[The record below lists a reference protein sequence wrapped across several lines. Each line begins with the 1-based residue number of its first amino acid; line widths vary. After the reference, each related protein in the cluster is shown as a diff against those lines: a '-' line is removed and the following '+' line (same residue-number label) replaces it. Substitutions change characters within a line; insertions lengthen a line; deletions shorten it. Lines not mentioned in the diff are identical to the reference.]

1 MTTLSRDLR
10 RQLESTVR
18 QARRTAEGGA
28 CKAIEQLAVH
38 HHEPWPSMTPSQ
50 RELRNRLRAHGRQL
64 GDRRDD
70 RRGVQG
76 IDRLTTECAYEHW
89 HRLLFA
95 RYLAECELLI
105 EPQSGV
111 AVSLSECEELARAE
125 GRDWLELA
133 ADYAQRMLPQI
144 FRSGDPVLEVALPPE
159 TRSALEDLM
168 KALPRDVFV
177 ADDSLGWVYQYW
189 QADRK
194 EEVNRSEKKIGAD
207 ELPAVTQ
214 LFTEDYMVL
223 FLLHN
228 TLGAWWAGKVLA
240 AKPALA
246 ESASNEGELRAA
258 CAVGDVEWTYLRFV
272 RDPSLPSPPGR
283 GAGGEG
289 AWRPAAGTFD
299 GWPKAARDITLLDP
313 CMGSGHFL
321 VFALPL
327 LAAMRA
333 AEEGLTA
340 EAAIEAVLRDNLF
353 GLEIDPRCTQIAA
366 FNLALAAW
374 RRVGYRQLPTLHLAC
389 SGLSPGVSKTEWLK
403 LAERAAQAL
412 PVPPKTDLLGTED
425 NLFSDASRRGFERL
439 YDLFARA
446 PWLGSLID
454 PRVAGGDLIEHG
466 FDDLEPLLAQVMAK
480 AETAELAEMAV
491 AAQGLAKAAQIL
503 AGRFTLVATNVP
515 YLGRGRQDEVL
526 KAYCERQHPDAKADL
541 ATCFVERCLGFCAE
555 GGSGALVTP
564 QNWLFLGPYKKLRKK
579 LLERATWRTAAR
591 LGARAFETITGEVV
605 NVALLLIGRSS
616 PSTGNLIAGF
626 NALSDVDPLG
636 KARTLA
642 SGPIGLLDQ
651 EAQLANADAIL
662 TLEDVVGAQ
671 TTLGDYV
678 QSCAGICTGDYA
690 RFGRQFWEVPRFD
703 EVWRP
708 QQTTNDRAPRS
719 SGYSSA
725 LRWESDSGQLRQY
738 VTEKLGPSQVG
749 SWIRGKDAWGRQGI
763 AVTLMQQLPTADYFG
778 DLFDDNV
785 AVLVPKNPNWLPAI
799 AAYCSSEEFLADV
812 RRLNQKLAVKTQYL
826 VKVPFDLPRW
836 QRIAEA
842 RKAHGGSNGHSS
854 DPTQWIADGYPVD
867 SEASLQVAIA
877 RLLGYRWPRQTGSS
891 FSDCPA
897 LGPDGLDKHA
907 DRDGIITLNPVKG
920 EQPAAAR
927 LLALLADAFGAEW
940 SAAKLDSL
948 LAQVGFAGR
957 TLDDWLRDGF
967 FEQHCE
973 LFHQRPFV
981 WHVWD
986 GRRDGF
992 HALVN
997 YHRLAAPNGEGRRT
1011 LEKLL
1016 YSYLGDWIDRQR
1028 ADQKAGVEGA
1038 DARVAAAEH
1047 LKTELTNILA
1057 GEPPYDLFVRWKP
1070 LAEQPIGW
1078 EPDINDGVRI
1088 NIRPFMNA
1096 RLAPSPRP
1104 SPGGRGSKRCILRVT
1119 PKIKWDKDRGKEPQR
1134 SREDFPWFWGRDEQT
1149 TDFAGGRT
1157 FDGNRWNDLHYTRA
1171 CKQAARARCKGDPR

>member
-1 MTTLSRDLR
+1 MPTLSRDLR
-10 RQLESTVR
+10 RQLENTVR
-18 QARRTAEGGA
+18 AARRTAEAGA
-28 CKAIEQLAVH
+28 RKVIEQLAVH
-38 HHEPWPSMTPSQ
+38 HHEPWPSMTKAE

-70 RRGVQG
+70 RRGGQG
-76 IDRLTTECAYEHW
+76 IERLASECAYEQW

-95 RYLAECELLI
+95 RFLAECELLI

-111 AVSLSECEELARAE
+111 AISLAECEELARASA
-125 GRDWLELA
+125 RDWLELA

-194 EEVNRSEKKIGAD
+194 DEVNRSEKKIGAD

-240 AKPALA
+240 AKPGLA
-246 ESASNEGELRAA
+246 ESASSEDDLRAA
-258 CAVGDVEWTYLRFV
+258 CAVGDVEWAYLRFV
-272 RDPSLPSPPGR
+272 RE
-283 GAGGEG
+283 EG
-289 AWRPAAGTFD
+289 KPWRPAAGTFE
-299 GWPKAARDITLLDP
+299 GWPKVAKDITLLDP

-321 VFALPL
+321 VFALPM

-333 AEEGLTA
+333 AEEQLSA

-374 RRVGYRQLPTLHLAC
+374 RRIGYRQLPGLHLAC
-389 SGLSPGVSKTEWLK
+389 SGLSLGVSKAEWLK

-425 NLFSDASRRGFERL
+425 NLFSDAMKRGFERL

-454 PRVAGGDLIEHG
+454 PRAAGGDLVEHG

-491 AAQGLAKAAQIL
+491 AAQGLAKAAEVL
-503 AGRFTLVATNVP
+503 AKRFTVVATNVP
-515 YLGRGRQDEVL
+515 YLGRGKQGEVL
-526 KAYCERQHPDAKADL
+526 KEFSEKRYPNAKTDL
-541 ATCFVERCLGFCAE
+541 ATCFAERCLEFCE
-555 GGSGALVTP
+555 KGGSAAMVTP
-564 QNWLFLGPYKKLRKK
+564 QNWLYQDGYKVLRKR
-579 LLERATWRTAAR
+579 LLSEAEWNVVAQLGEHGFDSPQAA
-591 LGARAFETITGEVV
+591 GAFVAMVEITSTSSKGDGLLVGID
-605 NVALLLIGRSS
+605 AL
-616 PSTGNLIAGF
+616 A
-626 NALSDVDPLG
+626 AADPLG
-636 KARTLA
+636 KAEVLLNVAPMVLGQRDQLSNPDSRVMLVKPGKRVLLSATASSFQGIKTGDDERVTRRFWELPEVLA
-642 SGPIGLLDQ
+642 SWRFYQGSVLTTRQVGGL
-651 EAQLANADAIL
+651 
-662 TLEDVVGAQ
+662 
-671 TTLGDYV
+671 
-678 QSCAGICTGDYA
+678 
-690 RFGRQFWEVPRFD
+690 
-703 EVWRP
+703 
-708 QQTTNDRAPRS
+708 
-719 SGYSSA
+719 
-725 LRWESDSGQLRQY
+725 ESIIWWADSGEGLARKQGMGAWNKTG
-738 VTEKLGPSQVG
+738 VMVSQMR
-749 SWIRGKDAWGRQGI
+749 S
-763 AVTLMQQLPTADYFG
+763 LPVALYFG
-778 DLFDDNV
+778 EAFDSNASPIVTDDSS
-785 AVLVPKNPNWLPAI
+785 LLPAI
-799 AAYCSSEEFLADV
+799 WAYCSSEEYAIEV
-812 RRLNQKLAVKTQYL
+812 RRVDQSLKPTNKSL
-826 VKVPFDLPRW
+826 VQVPFDLAHW
-836 QRIAEA
+836 QRVAA
-842 RKAHGGSNGHSS
+842 GRFPDGFPKPSS
-854 DPTQWIADGYPVD
+854 DDPTQWLFDGSPKACG
-867 SEASLQVAIA
+867 EPLQAAVA
-877 RLLGYRWPRQTGSS
+877 RLVGYRWPRQTGSS
-891 FSDCPA
+891 FPDCPTVGEDA
-897 LGPDGLDKHA
+897 LAKHA
-907 DRDGIITLNPVKG
+907 DRDGIVALNPVKG

-927 LLALLADAFGAEW
+927 LLALLADAFGREW
-940 SAAKLDSL
+940 SAAKLDGL
-948 LAQVGFAGR
+948 LAEAGFAGKA
-957 TLDDWLRDGF
+957 LDDWLRDGY

-973 LFHQRPFV
+973 VFHQRPFV

-986 GRRDGF
+986 GRHDGF

-1088 NIRPFMNA
+1088 NIRPFMTAKPLGA
-1096 RLAPSPRP
+1096 RA
-1104 SPGGRGSKRCILRVT
+1104 RGACILRTT
-1119 PKIKWDKDRGKEPQR
+1119 PRIKWDKDRGKEPQR
-1134 SREDFPWFWGRDEQT
+1134 PREDFPWFWGWDPDNKDDQK
-1149 TDFAGGRT
+1149 DFGGRGKEP
-1157 FDGNRWNDLHYTRA
+1157 DGNRWNDLHYTRA
-1171 CKQAARARCKGDPR
+1171 FKQAARARLKGEAR

>member
-1 MTTLSRDLR
+1 
-10 RQLESTVR
+10 
-18 QARRTAEGGA
+18 
-28 CKAIEQLAVH
+28 
-38 HHEPWPSMTPSQ
+38 
-50 RELRNRLRAHGRQL
+50 
-64 GDRRDD
+64 
-70 RRGVQG
+70 
-76 IDRLTTECAYEHW
+76 
-89 HRLLFA
+89 
-95 RYLAECELLI
+95 
-105 EPQSGV
+105 
-111 AVSLSECEELARAE
+111 
-125 GRDWLELA
+125 
-133 ADYAQRMLPQI
+133 MLPQI

-168 KALPRDVFV
+168 KALPRDVFI

-240 AKPALA
+240 ASPHLA
-246 ESASNEGELRAA
+246 ESASNEDELRAA
-258 CAVGDVEWTYLRFV
+258 CAVGDAAWTYLRFV
-272 RDPSLPSPPGR
+272 RE
-283 GAGGEG
+283 EG
-289 AWRPAAGTFD
+289 NPWRPAAGTFD
-299 GWPKAARDITLLDP
+299 GWPKAAKDITLLDP

-321 VFALPL
+321 VFALPM

-333 AEEGLTA
+333 AEERLSA

-374 RRVGYRQLPTLHLAC
+374 RRIGYRQLPTLHLAC
-389 SGLSPGVSKTEWLK
+389 SGLSLGVSKGEWLK

-425 NLFSDASRRGFERL
+425 NLFSDAMNRGFERL

-454 PRVAGGDLIEHG
+454 PRAAGGDLVEHG
-466 FDDLEPLLAQVMAK
+466 FDDLEPLLVQVMGK
-480 AETAELAEMAV
+480 AQTAELAEMAV

-515 YLGRGRQDEVL
+515 YLGRGKQDKVL
-526 KAYCERQHPDAKADL
+526 KEYCEGHHPDSKADL
-541 ATCFVERCLGFCAE
+541 ATCFVERCLDFCAE
-555 GGSGALVTP
+555 GGSTSLVTP
-564 QNWLFLGPYKKLRKK
+564 QNWLFLGTYKKLRQR
-579 LLERATWRTAAR
+579 LLAEAQWDVVAR
-591 LGARAFETITGEVV
+591 LGPRAFETISGEVV
-605 NVALLLIGRSS
+605 NVALL
-616 PSTGNLIAGF
+616 
-626 NALSDVDPLG
+626 ALSRRRAEDGHCFGGWDASGGVAPEQKDATLLGDAARVVTQAEQVGNPDARITFDAPSALPLLGTCAGAYQGLTSGDNPKFMQMFWEQQVLG
-636 KARTLA
+636 KAWEPTQSASNDGPWSSGRELILRWEQGDGALTQVLGNGVKGRPIWGRLGVAVGQMRTLPPA
-642 SGPIGLLDQ
+642 PYLGTPYDMTC
-651 EAQLANADAIL
+651 AVMVPNDAADLPAL
-662 TLEDVVGAQ
+662 WSYCSSSQFLEDV
-671 TTLGDYV
+671 
-678 QSCAGICTGDYA
+678 
-690 RFGRQFWEVPRFD
+690 
-703 EVWRP
+703 
-708 QQTTNDRAPRS
+708 
-719 SGYSSA
+719 
-725 LRWESDSGQLRQY
+725 
-738 VTEKLGPSQVG
+738 
-749 SWIRGKDAWGRQGI
+749 
-763 AVTLMQQLPTADYFG
+763 
-778 DLFDDNV
+778 
-785 AVLVPKNPNWLPAI
+785 
-799 AAYCSSEEFLADV
+799 
-812 RRLNQKLAVKTQYL
+812 RRVDQKLNVTNATL
-826 VKVPFDLPRW
+826 VKVPFDLAHW
-836 QRIAEA
+836 QQVAIE
-842 RKAHGGSNGHSS
+842 KYPEGLPKPHSE
-854 DPTQWIADGYPVD
+854 DPTQWLFDGVP
-867 SEASLQVAIA
+867 SGCEAPLQVAVA
-877 RLLGYRWPRQTGSS
+877 RLAGYRWPRQTGSS
-891 FSDCPA
+891 FLDCPA

-907 DRDGIITLNPVKG
+907 DHDGIVALNPVKG

-927 LLALLADAFGAEW
+927 LLALLADAFGSEW
-940 SAAKLDSL
+940 SAAKLDGL
-948 LAQVGFAGR
+948 LAQVGFAGK

-967 FEQHCE
+967 FTQHCD

-981 WHVWD
+981 WHIWD

-1047 LKTELTNILA
+1047 LKIELTNILA

-1088 NIRPFMNA
+1088 NIRPFMTAKPLGA
-1096 RLAPSPRP
+1096 RAK
-1104 SPGGRGSKRCILRVT
+1104 GACILRTT

-1134 SREDFPWFWGRDEQT
+1134 PRDDFPWFWGWDPDNKDDQRD
-1149 TDFAGGRT
+1149 FGGRGKEP
-1157 FDGNRWNDLHYTRA
+1157 DGNRWNDLHYTRA
-1171 CKQAARARCKGDPR
+1171 IKQAARARARGEPHVR

>member
-1 MTTLSRDLR
+1 MTTLTRELR
-10 RQLESTVR
+10 RSLENTVR
-18 QARRTAEGGA
+18 DARRTAEAGA
-28 CKAIEQLAVH
+28 RKVIEQLAVH
-38 HHEPWPSMTPSQ
+38 HHEPWPSMTPAQ

-70 RRGVQG
+70 RRGVQS

-89 HRLLFA
+89 HRMLFA

-111 AVSLSECEELARAE
+111 AISLTECEELARASA
-125 GRDWLELA
+125 RDWLELA

-228 TLGAWWAGKVLA
+228 TLGAWWAGRVLA

-246 ESASNEGELRAA
+246 ESASNEDELRAA

-272 RDPSLPSPPGR
+272 REEGR
-283 GAGGEG
+283 P
-289 AWRPAAGTFD
+289 WRPAAGTFD
-299 GWPKAARDITLLDP
+299 GWPKAAKGITLLDP

-321 VFALPL
+321 VFALPM

-333 AEEGLTA
+333 AEERLSA
-340 EAAIEAVLRDNLF
+340 EAAIEAVLRENLF

-374 RRVGYRQLPTLHLAC
+374 RRIGYRQLPSLHLAC
-389 SGLSPGVSKTEWLK
+389 SGLSLGVSKAEWFK

-412 PVPPKTDLLGTED
+412 PVPPKTDLFGTED
-425 NLFSDASRRGFERL
+425 NLFSDAMKRGFERL

-454 PRVAGGDLIEHG
+454 PRAAGGDLVEHG
-466 FDDLEPLLAQVMAK
+466 FDDLESLLAQVMAK

-491 AAQGLAKAAQIL
+491 AAQGLAKAAQVL
-503 AGRFTLVATNVP
+503 AGRFTLVTTNVP

-526 KAYCERQHPDAKADL
+526 KDYCERCHPQARADL
-541 ATCFVERCLGFCAE
+541 ATCFVERCLDFCDE
-555 GGSGALVTP
+555 GGSTALVTP
-564 QNWLFLGPYKKLRKK
+564 QSWLFLGTYKDLRKR
-579 LLERATWRTAAR
+579 LLEESAWDAIVR
-591 LGARAFETITGEVV
+591 LGPRAFETISGERV
-605 NVALLLIGRSS
+605 NVALLTLTRTAATNAGGFSGLDVSAGATPAEKSTLLVSIEARGVNQQDQLKNPDFRIALEPIADIALLSS
-616 PSTGNLIAGF
+616 IAHG
-626 NALSDVDPLG
+626 VHGLG
-636 KARTLA
+636 SKDT
-642 SGPIGLLDQ
+642 P
-651 EAQLANADAIL
+651 
-662 TLEDVVGAQ
+662 
-671 TTLGDYV
+671 
-678 QSCAGICTGDYA
+678 C
-690 RFGRQFWEVPRFD
+690 FFRQFWEIPKRTVEWEFL
-703 EVWRP
+703 
-708 QQTTNDRAPRS
+708 QTTIQSTRHF
-719 SGYSSA
+719 GGCEQIVF
-725 LRWESDSGQLRQY
+725 WEQGKGLLHERGQRGEAIL
-738 VTEKLGPSQVG
+738 VG
-749 SWIRGKDAWGRQGI
+749 GMAWGRRGVIVSQMSSLPAALYMGDI
-763 AVTLMQQLPTADYFG
+763 FDKNAAVVLPQDES
-778 DLFDDNV
+778 L
-785 AVLVPKNPNWLPAI
+785 LPAI
-799 AAYCSSEEFLADV
+799 WMFCSSPEYEQEI
-812 RRLNQKLAVKTQYL
+812 RRVDQKMNVTNVTL
-826 VKVPFDLPRW
+826 VKVPFDRERWTREFAERYADGLPRP
-836 QRIAEA
+836 Q
-842 RKAHGGSNGHSS
+842 SN
-854 DPTQWIADGYPVD
+854 DPTQWLFNGHPKGADAP
-867 SEASLQVAIA
+867 LHVAVT
-877 RLLGYRWPRQTGSS
+877 RLLGYHWPRQTGSS
-891 FSDCPA
+891 FLDCPA
-897 LGPDGLDKHA
+897 VERDDVERHA
-907 DRDGIITLNPVKG
+907 DRDGIVALNPVKG

-927 LLALLADAFGAEW
+927 LLALLADAFGSEW
-940 SAAKLDSL
+940 SAAKLDGL
-948 LAQVGFAGR
+948 IAQVGFAGK

-981 WHVWD
+981 WHIWD

-1016 YSYLGDWIDRQR
+1016 YSYLGDWLDRRR
-1028 ADQKAGVEGA
+1028 ADRKAGVEGA

-1047 LKTELTNILA
+1047 LKSELTNILA

-1088 NIRPFMNA
+1088 NIRPFMTAKPLAA
-1096 RLAPSPRP
+1096 RAK
-1104 SPGGRGSKRCILRVT
+1104 GACILRVT

-1134 SREDFPWFWGRDEQT
+1134 AREDFPWFWGWDPDNKEDQK
-1149 TDFAGGRT
+1149 DFGGRGKEP
-1157 FDGNRWNDLHYTRA
+1157 DGNRWNDLHYTRA
-1171 CKQAARARCKGDPR
+1171 FKQAARDRRKVQ

>member
-1 MTTLSRDLR
+1 MTTLTRELR
-10 RQLESTVR
+10 RSLENTVR
-18 QARRTAEGGA
+18 EARRTAEGGA
-28 CKAIEQLAVH
+28 RKVIEQLAVH
-38 HHEPWPSMTPSQ
+38 HHEPWPSMTKAE

-89 HRLLFA
+89 HRMLFA

-111 AVSLSECEELARAE
+111 AISLAECEELARAE

-228 TLGAWWAGKVLA
+228 TLGAWWAGRVLA
-240 AKPALA
+240 ASPHLA
-246 ESASNEGELRAA
+246 ESASNEDELRAA

-272 RDPSLPSPPGR
+272 RE
-283 GAGGEG
+283 EG
-289 AWRPAAGTFD
+289 KPWHPAAGTFD
-299 GWPKAARDITLLDP
+299 GWPKAAKGITLLDP

-321 VFALPL
+321 VFALPM

-333 AEEGLTA
+333 AEERLSS

-374 RRVGYRQLPTLHLAC
+374 RRIGYRTLPALHLAC
-389 SGLSPGVSKTEWLK
+389 SGLSLGVSKAEWLK

-412 PVPPKTDLLGTED
+412 PMPPKTDLLGTED
-425 NLFSDASRRGFERL
+425 NLFSDAMKRGFERL

-454 PRVAGGDLIEHG
+454 PRAAGGDLIEHG
-466 FDDLEPLLAQVMAK
+466 FDDLDPLLAQVMAK

-503 AGRFTLVATNVP
+503 AGQFTLVSTNVP
-515 YLGRGRQDEVL
+515 FLRRGNQCAELQDYIQEHFPEGR
-526 KAYCERQHPDAKADL
+526 ADL
-541 ATCFVERCLGFCAE
+541 ATAFLQRCVGLLKASGTSACVSQQHFLYLGSYRDLRISVLGKTQVNFVVR
-555 GGSGALVTP
+555 
-564 QNWLFLGPYKKLRKK
+564 LGPGAFEAISGENVTVALSC
-579 LLERATWRTAAR
+579 LTRAEPVGNESITYCDIQAAR
-591 LGARAFETITGEVV
+591 KPANKAELIRCGE
-605 NVALLLIGRSS
+605 LTQIG
-616 PSTGNLIAGF
+616 
-626 NALSDVDPLG
+626 
-636 KARTLA
+636 
-642 SGPIGLLDQ
+642 Q
-651 EAQLANADAIL
+651 Y
-662 TLEDVVGAQ
+662 AQ
-671 TTLGDYV
+671 TTNPDSRIGFSRDCATPLLQTRSGAFIGLQNGD
-678 QSCAGICTGDYA
+678 TP
-690 RFGRQFWEVPRFD
+690 RFILCFWEVPGVSFPWD
-703 EVWRP
+703 AFQV
-708 QQTTNDRAPRS
+708 T
-719 SGYSSA
+719 SGETLHYGGRTGV
-725 LRWESDSGQLRQY
+725 LRWEGGNGDLATAPYAYIKGR
-738 VTEKLGPSQVG
+738 E
-749 SWIRGKDAWGRQGI
+749 AWGRKGI
-763 AVTLMQQLPTADYFG
+763 AVRNTVPLPVTLYTGELYDQSSTAIIPED
-778 DLFDDNV
+778 
-785 AVLVPKNPNWLPAI
+785 PKDLPALW
-799 AAYCSSEEFLADV
+799 AFCSSAEFLPAVQLVDGK
-812 RRLNQKLAVKTQYL
+812 RNKTNQTFVKI
-826 VKVPFDLPRW
+826 PFDLAHWRKV
-836 QRIAEA
+836 AA
-842 RKAHGGSNGHSS
+842 RDYPDGLPKPFSS
-854 DPTQWIADGYPVD
+854 DLTQWLFNGFPAGAGQP
-867 SEASLQVAIA
+867 LQVAIA
-877 RLLGYRWPRQTGSS
+877 RLLGYRWPRQSGSS
-891 FSDCPA
+891 FPDCPA
-897 LGPDGLDKHA
+897 LGPDGLEKHA
-907 DRDGIITLNPVKG
+907 DHDGIVALNPVKG
-920 EQPAAAR
+920 EQPAAPR
-927 LLALLADAFGAEW
+927 VLALLADAFGADW
-940 SAAKLDSL
+940 SAAKLDGL
-948 LAQVGFAGR
+948 LAEAGFAGK

-981 WHVWD
+981 WHIWD

-1038 DARVAAAEH
+1038 DARIAAAEH

-1088 NIRPFMNA
+1088 NIRPFMTAKPLGA
-1096 RLAPSPRP
+1096 RAK
-1104 SPGGRGSKRCILRVT
+1104 GACILRIA
-1119 PKIKWDKDRGKEPQR
+1119 PKRTTWDKDRGKEPQR
-1134 SREDFPWFWGRDEQT
+1134 PREDFPWFWGWDPDNKDDQK
-1149 TDFAGGRT
+1149 DFGGRGKEP
-1157 FDGNRWNDLHYTRA
+1157 DGNRWNDLHYTRTF
-1171 CKQAARARCKGDPR
+1171 KQAARARHKGDAR

>member
-1 MTTLSRDLR
+1 MPTLSRDLR
-10 RQLESTVR
+10 RALENTVR
-18 QARRTAEGGA
+18 AARRTAEAGA
-28 CKAIEQLAVH
+28 RKVIEQLAVH
-38 HHEPWPSMTPSQ
+38 HHEPWPSMTPAQ

-111 AVSLSECEELARAE
+111 AISLAECEELARAE

-228 TLGAWWAGKVLA
+228 TLGAWWAGKVLT

-246 ESASNEGELRAA
+246 DTAANEGELRAA
-258 CAVGDVEWTYLRFV
+258 CAVGGVEWTYLRFV
-272 RDPSLPSPPGR
+272 RE
-283 GAGGEG
+283 EG
-289 AWRPAAGTFD
+289 KPWRPAAGTFD
-299 GWPKAARDITLLDP
+299 GWPKAAKDITLLDP

-321 VFALPL
+321 VFALPM

-333 AEEGLTA
+333 AEERLSA

-374 RRVGYRQLPTLHLAC
+374 RRIGYRQLPGLHLAC
-389 SGLSPGVSKTEWLK
+389 SGLSLGVSKAEWLK

-454 PRVAGGDLIEHG
+454 PRAAGGDLVEHG
-466 FDDLEPLLAQVMAK
+466 FDDLEPLLAQVMAR

-491 AAQGLAKAAQIL
+491 AAHGLARAAQL
-503 AGRFTLVATNVP
+503 LCRQFTLLATNVP
-515 YLGRGRQDEVL
+515 FLTQL
-526 KAYCERQHPDAKADL
+526 KFSAPLDDFVGANYATGKGNL
-541 ATCFVERCLGFCAE
+541 ATAFILRMRELLVPGAGTAAFVAPQSWWFLKRYSELRKGVLDSESLHLLVRLGEKAFESPQA
-555 GGSGALVTP
+555 GGELVGLSILSSSPPSFRQAIRT
-564 QNWLFLGPYKKLRKK
+564 LDVAGGRDATAKGKKLRVDSV
-579 LLERATWRTAAR
+579 LSIQQSNQLRNPDCAILFDDVEDLPRLERYAT
-591 LGARAFETITGEVV
+591 
-605 NVALLLIGRSS
+605 ALRG
-616 PSTGNLIAGF
+616 
-626 NALSDVDPLG
+626 
-636 KARTLA
+636 
-642 SGPIGLLDQ
+642 
-651 EAQLANADAIL
+651 
-662 TLEDVVGAQ
+662 VG
-671 TTLGDYV
+671 
-678 QSCAGICTGDYA
+678 TGDGI
-690 RFGRQFWEVPRFD
+690 RFVRSLWEVPELGD
-703 EVWRP
+703 KWECH
-708 QQTTNDRAPRS
+708 QTTVESTRDFGGMTEIILWEKER
-719 SGYSSA
+719 GA
-725 LRWESDSGQLRQY
+725 LAELADSVKMLNHAAQNWR
-738 VTEKLGPSQVG
+738 
-749 SWIRGKDAWGRQGI
+749 RGKPNWGKRGVVVSQ
-763 AVTLMQQLPTADYFG
+763 MG
-778 DLFDDNV
+778 DLSASLYLGSIYDPNCC
-785 AVLVPKNPNWLPAI
+785 AIVPSDQADVPAI
-799 AAYCSSEEFLADV
+799 WALCTSGELLRCVRQINQNRKVEVQTILSVPVDIKHW
-812 RRLNQKLAVKTQYL
+812 RRLA
-826 VKVPFDLPRW
+826 
-836 QRIAEA
+836 AE
-842 RKAHGGSNGHSS
+842 KYPSGPPKPHSD
-854 DPTQWIADGYPVD
+854 DPTQWLFNGHPKG
-867 SEASLQVAIA
+867 SEAPLQVVVA
-877 RLLGYRWPRQTGSS
+877 RLAGYRWPRQTGSS
-891 FSDCPA
+891 FPDCPA
-897 LGPDGLDKHA
+897 LEPDGLEEHA
-907 DRDGIITLNPVKG
+907 DRDGIVALNPVKG
-920 EQPAAAR
+920 EQPATAR
-927 LLALLADAFGAEW
+927 LLALLAGAFGGEW
-940 SAAKLDSL
+940 SAAMLDGL
-948 LAQVGFAGR
+948 LAQVGFAGK

-967 FEQHCE
+967 FEQHCA

-992 HALVN
+992 QALVN

-1047 LKTELTNILA
+1047 LKSELTNILA

-1070 LAEQPIGW
+1070 LAEQPVGW

-1088 NIRPFMNA
+1088 NIRPFMTAKPLGA
-1096 RLAPSPRP
+1096 RA
-1104 SPGGRGSKRCILRVT
+1104 RGACILRTT

-1134 SREDFPWFWGRDEQT
+1134 PREDFPWFWGWDPDNKDDQK
-1149 TDFAGGRT
+1149 DFGGRGKEA
-1157 FDGNRWNDLHYTRA
+1157 DGNRWNDLHYTRA
-1171 CKQAARARCKGDPR
+1171 FKQAARARTKK